1 MAAYAKIARLPAPKL
16 APIDVKDWI
25 CRVAKLETR
34 VKLKVE
40 EGPTITISGDG
51 DQLEQLLINLVHNAA
66 DAVREVGGNGGASI
80 GWARQDGFL
89 NVWIADDGPGISNP
103 ANLFVPFFTTKQ
115 GGTGIGLVL
124 CRQIAEAH
132 GGTLTLQNRKD
143 ARGCEARLRLP
154 L

>member
-1 MAAYAKIARLPAPKL
+1 VR
-16 APIDVKDWI
+16 DWI
-25 CRVAKLETR
+25 LRVVKLETR
-34 VKLKVE
+34 VRLKVE
-40 EGPTITISGDG
+40 EGPEVVISGDG
-51 DQLEQLLINLVHNAA
+51 DQLEQMLINLVHNAA
-66 DAVREVGGNGGASI
+66 DAVQETGGTGGATI

-89 NVWIADDGPGISNP
+89 NVWIADEGPGISNP

-132 GGTLTLQNRKD
+132 GGTLTLENRRGVK
-143 ARGCEARLRLP
+143 GCEARLRLP

>member
-1 MAAYAKIARLPAPKL
+1 MR
-16 APIDVKDWI
+16 
-25 CRVAKLETR
+25 CRRA
-34 VKLKVE
+34 
-40 EGPTITISGDG
+40 
-51 DQLEQLLINLVHNAA
+51 
-66 DAVREVGGNGGASI
+66 GGTGGASI

-132 GGTLTLQNRKD
+132 GGTLTLENRRRRQGV
-143 ARGCEARLRLP
+143 RGAVAAAAVGEKRCVWPGSSLCLN
-154 L
+154 LTG